1 MGILHTVLKDRYCI
15 LEQIGKG
22 GSGTVYLAKDMNL
35 GVLRAVKEIPSD
47 CRKEADM
54 MLKLSH
60 PSLPGVADY
69 VEDGEKCY
77 IIMEYIKGKSLGQY
91 LKEGKIFSISDI
103 IRIGTETA
111 DILVYLHSRKPPVYY
126 GDLKP
131 DNLIMNEDGRIYLVD
146 FGSSV
151 RGYGKGSRICTG
163 TKGFA
168 APEQFKGFI
177 SESSDQY
184 NLGKTLQALLGK
196 RKYLLTIRKP
206 SLFLILFRCCRK
218 KPSLRYS
225 NMETVEKKLIKISRT
240 KKGDGIRN
248 IFILSIC
255 AGIFLMGFTFFSF
268 RQTRPDFYT
277 ELTSVTELYHQDDFF
292 NEKKSRQV
300 CINAEKKLQK
310 LLKKFQKKQE
320 QRKLL
325 LLLAANSEY
334 QKEYDKAALY
344 YEQLLLYDDSFR
356 EGYGEYGMFLIRT
369 NQENKSIKL
378 WDDFCKNIK
387 KMDTSYTRNLEIWEK
402 EMTSIEE
409 KKKD

>member
-225 NMETVEKKLIKISRT
+225 NMETVEKKLIKFSRT

>member
-325 LLLAANSEY
+325 LLLAVNSEY